1 MNKYALVMHKSTKA
15 LNFISDIYDEVS
27 AYNRGALFGGK
38 SYSELE
44 LKEMEEYKGLL
55 SVKSNI
61 ESKYPNY
68 INNPIS
74 LWKMARGK
82 QSAFRI
88 NGRTYF
94 YK

>member
-1 MNKYALVMHKSTKA
+1 MSCVKLPLDYRSL
-15 LNFISDIYDEVS
+15 L
-27 AYNRGALFGGK
+27 
-38 SYSELE
+38 
-44 LKEMEEYKGLL
+44 LL
-55 SVKSNI
+55 SNGFYY